1 MKTTVIPI
9 LMASAMLLAVSPAG
23 AEDSDPGSKQ
33 DRKVY
38 NQLIQEIRT
47 AHVNLARAYKKAV
60 AEARDGNGQATT
72 QTRARIVSFRDEID
86 RKNVRLML
94 VADRHGWE
102 VPEFRL
108 EDFED
113 QADQPE
119 TPSLTDQ
126 FFPPD
131 PRITQVLATEAKQL
145 AAQVKLPII
154 PAADKVKLSTK
165 DRD

>member
-1 MKTTVIPI
+1 MKTTLTYLLSFAALVALAGP
-9 LMASAMLLAVSPAG
+9 LM

-60 AEARDGNGQATT
+60 DEARSNNGQATT
-72 QTRARIVSFRDEID
+72 QTRASIVSFRDEID

-113 QADQPE
+113 QAKEPSAK
-119 TPSLTDQ
+119 SLTDQ

-131 PRITQVLATEAKQL
+131 PRITRVLAVEAKQL
-145 AAQVKLPII
+145 ASQVNLPII
-154 PAADKVKLSTK
+154 PAAAKVQMPAKS
-165 DRD
+165 RD